1 MFFYIFIRSVIVRS
15 IILLMLFV
23 LNPAVTTSAS
33 SDTKPQQQNIDAIYT
48 LGPGDKLKINVYRE
62 PDLSGEFQLDGSGS
76 ISFPLVGE
84 ITAGGLS
91 MRKLEKLLTDKLK
104 DGYLNDPRI
113 TIEIL
118 NYRPFYIMGEVVKP
132 GPYEYVNG
140 ITLYNAIAMAGGYTH
155 RARQNKAHITR
166 SNPETI
172 IEDADHSTLLFPGD
186 IVNIRERFF

>member
-1 MFFYIFIRSVIVRS
+1 MLYHISISAVIVR
-15 IILLMLFV
+15 IFMLLMLFV
-23 LNPAVTTSAS
+23 LSPAVTMSSS

>member
-23 LNPAVTTSAS
+23 LNPAVTMSAS

>member
-1 MFFYIFIRSVIVRS
+1 MFFQTFIRAAIVR
-15 IILLMLFV
+15 IFTTLILFSLS
-23 LNPAVTTSAS
+23 PAVSMIASAE
-33 SDTKPQQQNIDAIYT
+33 TNQQQQNIDAIYT

-62 PDLSGEFQLDGSGS
+62 PDLCGEFQLDGSGS
-76 ISFPLVGE
+76 ISFPLVGQ
-84 ITAGGLS
+84 ITVGGLS

-172 IEDADHSTLLFPGD
+172 IEDADHSTILFPGD